1 MLSLW
6 IFLSNTVALIRCQ
19 GCDLKVSHNDR
30 WHFWV
35 FIRNVI
41 STLFLSK
48 ILFNMTFTRQS
59 IPPQSFLLRTGT
71 SSIAFVTEK
80 KTALGSTSNFRSAMG
95 ETLPFVNARFLFI
108 SLEKLFYANSSI
120 FFSMISW
127 HSPNSCKKNSITQIS
142 SAATIC
148 YCEKNKQQIK
158 KKNRGH
164 YNRIIVWLACLATA
178 FYPNIL
184 ELEVAKGN

>member
-19 GCDLKVSHNDR
+19 GCHLKVSHNDR

-35 FIRNVI
+35 FIRIVI

-59 IPPQSFLLRTGT
+59 IPPQSFLLRTET

-95 ETLPFVNARFLFI
+95 KTLRLWTPDSFS
-108 SLEKLFYANSSI
+108 SLSKKLFYANSSI

-158 KKNRGH
+158 KKESRT
-164 YNRIIVWLACLATA
+164 L
-178 FYPNIL
+178 
-184 ELEVAKGN
+184 